1 MGLAQHLANLESEL
15 AGWREELVK
24 LSTRIRGREVEIA
37 AVRANLELS
46 SSLADLPRTEAILA
60 VLMRAEGTLTPS
72 DILKALS
79 AAERDD
85 DLRAVTATLDYLV
98 KRGRIQRPNRGR
110 YLAT

>member
-1 MGLAQHLANLESEL
+1 MAQHLAELELEL

-24 LSTRIRGREVEIA
+24 LSTKIRGREVEIA

-46 SSLADLPRTEAILA
+46 GSLADLPRTEAIVAIL
-60 VLMRAEGTLTPS
+60 RQAEGTLTPS
-72 DILKALS
+72 DILNTL
-79 AAERDD
+79 AATKRVD

-98 KRGRIQRPNRGR
+98 KRGRVQRPDRGR